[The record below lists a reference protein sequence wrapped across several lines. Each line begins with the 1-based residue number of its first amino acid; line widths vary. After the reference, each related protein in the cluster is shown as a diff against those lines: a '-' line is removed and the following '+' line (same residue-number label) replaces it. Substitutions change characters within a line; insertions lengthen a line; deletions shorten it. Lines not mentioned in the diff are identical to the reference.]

1 MSRSREQHQAYIRG
15 LLEEREK
22 LVSRSKKNPDLW
34 DRVEQI
40 DAQLGEVAKD
50 AKLPQKRAEKRPAA
64 AEATER

>member
-1 MSRSREQHQAYIRG
+1 MTREQHQRYIRG

-22 LVSRSKKNPDLW
+22 LVARAQKNPDLW

-40 DAQLGEVAKD
+40 DSQLGEVAKD

-64 AEATER
+64 QEAVTR